1 MNESLYGYQFLIGGG
16 GRTNE
21 LRNQTLVAA
30 ELAKQSGFEHTYRAL
45 MDLVRGGFEREHG
58 LTKLGGQSAVQ

>member
-1 MNESLYGYQFLIGGG
+1 MSGTLYGYQILIGGG
-16 GRTNE
+16 GMTNE

-45 MDLVRGGFEREHG
+45 MDLVRGGYETEHD
-58 LTKLGGQSAVQ
+58 LTRFGGQKAVQ